1 MHVTRT
7 ERPAHAEALAR
18 AEPVRRLHGVTVL
31 VVVIGILVTAALM
44 VASFVVHDRNEDRLL
59 GQRGHEAA
67 TVAASSINGLQG
79 QMAAASVAAESD
91 SDGARFRE
99 LMTPLVGTSRR
110 FVSGSVWPLDAADA
124 QPSVIVGAPPALLT
138 QPADARRAFFAATA
152 GRTVLSIRDF
162 LGGTPRR
169 LGYAYAVP
177 GSRSVAYVEAS
188 LPRDRHARIASD
200 SAFSDLDYALYL
212 GTHARPSHLLASSSG
227 DALHGQ
233 RTASEVVGFGDSQ
246 ILLVVSPRGELGGA
260 LLAALPWVLA
270 ALGILLTIVAAF
282 LAERLIRRRERAEEL
297 SKRLEEVAD
306 ENAALYASQ
315 REIAQQL
322 QRSLMARSLPHFAWL
337 ESAAR
342 YEAGVA
348 GTEVGGDWYDVL
360 PIADDRVVF
369 SVGDVCGRGLSAA
382 VLMASLRYS
391 IRAYALEHPD
401 PARILDRLS
410 AVMDTTADDQFA
422 TVICGSLDATAGTLT
437 VARAGHPDLLVVD
450 DDGAHYLDAPLGPPV
465 GVDDDW
471 SYRAVTRALPDD
483 ATLLAYT
490 DGLVER
496 RREHLDVG
504 LERLRVAALADLQL
518 PELVAHLVDSLV
530 VDGDDDVAVLGLH
543 WTGSRRAPRARVGAS
558 PAVAATAAEAAIRS
572 ITLPSRPEAPGT
584 ARGFVRDTLRAWHV
598 DDTDQISELLID
610 ELVSNVVCHVGT
622 TMEIRARRAAS
633 SMRIEVQDSSTQLP
647 VRRHPGDADEH
658 GRGIMFV
665 ELLSTDWGVDVHHDG
680 KTIWFEVPV
689 VAADGDGHA
698 RVVE

>member
-7 ERPAHAEALAR
+7 ERPARAEALAR

-31 VVVIGILVTAALM
+31 VVVIGILVTGAL
-44 VASFVVHDRNEDRLL
+44 VVGSFVVHDRNEDRLL
-59 GQRGHEAA
+59 DQRGHEAA

-79 QMAAASVAAESD
+79 QMAAASIAAESD
-91 SDGARFRE
+91 ADGARFRQ
-99 LMTPLVGTSRR
+99 LMTPLVGTNGR
-110 FVSGSVWPLDAADA
+110 FVSASVWSLDAADP
-124 QPSVIVGAPPALLT
+124 QPSIVVGASPALLA
-138 QPADARRAFFAATA
+138 QPDDARRAFLAAAA
-152 GRTVLSIRDF
+152 GRTVLSIRD
-162 LGGTPRR
+162 LLSGDPRR

-177 GSRSVAYVEAS
+177 GARSVAYVEAA
-188 LPRDRHARIASD
+188 LPRDRRARIATD
-200 SAFSDLDYALYL
+200 TAFSDLDYALYL

-227 DALHGQ
+227 EGLRAE
-233 RTASEVVGFGDSQ
+233 RTASEIVGFGDSQ
-246 ILLVVSPRGELGGA
+246 ILLVVSSRSELGGA
-260 LLAALPWVLA
+260 LLAALPWILA

-297 SKRLEEVAD
+297 SRRLEEVAD
-306 ENAALYASQ
+306 ENAELYASQ
-315 REIAQQL
+315 RDIAQQL
-322 QRSLMARSLPHFAWL
+322 QRSLMARSLPHFSWL

-348 GTEVGGDWYDVL
+348 GTEVGGDWYDLL

-401 PARILDRLS
+401 PAKILDRLS

-422 TVICGSLDATAGTLT
+422 TVICGTLDATAGTLE
-437 VARAGHPDLLVVD
+437 VARAGHPDLLIVD
-450 DDGAHYLDAPLGPPV
+450 HEGARYLDAPLGPPV
-465 GVDDDW
+465 GVDDNW
-471 SYRAVTRALPDD
+471 LYRAVTSELPDD

-496 RREHLDVG
+496 RREHIDVG
-504 LERLRVAALADLQL
+504 LERLRVAALADLEL

-543 WTGSRRAPRARVGAS
+543 WTGSRRDPHTRVRAHSGV
-558 PAVAATAAEAAIRS
+558 PAEATTRS
-572 ITLPSRPEAPGT
+572 ITLPSRPEAPGA
-584 ARGFVRDTLRAWHV
+584 ARGFVRETLRAWQV
-598 DDTDQISELLID
+598 DDTDQVSELLID

-622 TMEIRARRAAS
+622 PMEIRLRRGAAS
-633 SMRIEVQDSSTQLP
+633 MRVEVRDTSTQLP

-665 ELLSTDWGVDVHHDG
+665 ELLSTDWGVEVHHDG

-689 VAADGDGHA
+689 AAADGDGRA
-698 RVVE
+698 RALD